1 MRKIIPEEH
10 EEVYEPEHLPV
21 QDYKTANVKP
31 KRQIS
36 DAQREHLNKIRE
48 LAMKKKAELKE
59 ITLKSKLAKTV
70 PKQALAKQYDE
81 YIERMHSQAHASEQK
96 VKQQT
101 KKKEVKEVEPSGSKK
116 SSTFEEE
123 EVEEEVVVKAKPK
136 KRIVKKIVY
145 KSESEEEEEEEVIV
159 RKSKPKAKTQSL
171 EHLVYNSNRDQL
183 YNRMI
188 EERVKNSII
197 GYGNALGV

>member
-1 MRKIIPEEH
+1 MRKIIPEED

-21 QDYKTANVKP
+21 KDYKTEPVKP

-70 PKQALAKQYDE
+70 PKQDLAKQYDE
-81 YIERMHSQAHASEQK
+81 YVENKI
-96 VKQQT
+96 KQQS
-101 KKKEVKEVEPSGSKK
+101 KKKEVKEVEPEGSKK

-123 EVEEEVVVKAKPK
+123 EEEVIVKKPK
-136 KRIVKKIVY
+136 SKPKKKIVY
-145 KSESEEEEEEEVIV
+145 VSESESEEEEKVV
-159 RKSKPKAKTQSL
+159 VVKKKTKAKSQSQPL

>member
-1 MRKIIPEEH
+1 MRKIIDDDSVGNIEE
-10 EEVYEPEHLPV
+10 ESKP
-21 QDYKTANVKP
+21 VKP

-70 PKQALAKQYDE
+70 PKQDLAKQYDE
-81 YIERMHSQAHASEQK
+81 YVENK
-96 VKQQT
+96 VKEKT
-101 KKKEVKEVEPSGSKK
+101 KKEEVKKEV
-116 SSTFEEE
+116 
-123 EVEEEVVVKAKPK
+123 EVEET
-136 KRIVKKIVY
+136 
-145 KSESEEEEEEEVIV
+145 EEEVIV
-159 RKSKPKAKTQSL
+159 KKPKPKPKKKIVYVSESDSEEEVIVKKSKPKPKPL
-171 EHLVYNSNRDQL
+171 EHLVYNNTKDQL

-188 EERVKNSII
+188 EERVRNSII

>member
-1 MRKIIPEEH
+1 MRKIMNDDSVITNVEEPSGSKKSSTF
-10 EEVYEPEHLPV
+10 ETKVI
-21 QDYKTANVKP
+21 KP

-70 PKQALAKQYDE
+70 PKQELAKQYDE
-81 YIERMHSQAHASEQK
+81 YVENK
-96 VKQQT
+96 VKEKTQT
-101 KKKEVKEVEPSGSKK
+101 KKEVKNEVKE
-116 SSTFEEE
+116 EEE
-123 EVEEEVVVKAKPK
+123 EVVIVKPK
-136 KRIVKKIVY
+136 KKITKKIVY
-145 KSESEEEEEEEVIV
+145 KSESESEEEEVIV
-159 RKSKPKAKTQSL
+159 KKKTKPKPQPL
-171 EHLVYNSNRDQL
+171 EHLVYNNTKDQL

-188 EERVKNSII
+188 EERVRNSII

>member
-1 MRKIIPEEH
+1 MRKIIPEED

-21 QDYKTANVKP
+21 KDYKAEPVKP

-70 PKQALAKQYDE
+70 PKQDLAKQYDE
-81 YIERMHSQAHASEQK
+81 YIENK
-96 VKQQT
+96 IKQQS

-123 EVEEEVVVKAKPK
+123 EEEVIVKKPK
-136 KRIVKKIVY
+136 SKPKKKIVY
-145 KSESEEEEEEEVIV
+145 VSESESEEEEKVV
-159 RKSKPKAKTQSL
+159 VVKKKTKAKSQPQPL

>member
-1 MRKIIPEEH
+1 MRKIIPEEQEDLY
-10 EEVYEPEHLPV
+10 EEEHMPE
-21 QDYKTANVKP
+21 QANVNAPVKP

-36 DAQREHLNKIRE
+36 TAQREHLNKIRE

-70 PKQALAKQYDE
+70 PKQDLAKQYDE
-81 YIERMHSQAHASEQK
+81 YIENK
-96 VKQQT
+96 VKNEVFIKSADFKQQT
-101 KKKEVKEVEPSGSKK
+101 KKKEEVK
-116 SSTFEEE
+116 
-123 EVEEEVVVKAKPK
+123 
-136 KRIVKKIVY
+136 
-145 KSESEEEEEEEVIV
+145 EEEEEEVIV
-159 RKSKPKAKTQSL
+159 KKAKTKPKKKIVYVSESESEEEEVIVKKKTKSKKPQPL

>member
-1 MRKIIPEEH
+1 MRKIMPEED

-21 QDYKTANVKP
+21 KDYKSEAVKP

-70 PKQALAKQYDE
+70 PKQDLAKQYDE
-81 YIERMHSQAHASEQK
+81 YIENK
-96 VKQQT
+96 VKQQS
-101 KKKEVKEVEPSGSKK
+101 KKKEVKEVE
-116 SSTFEEE
+116 
-123 EVEEEVVVKAKPK
+123 
-136 KRIVKKIVY
+136 
-145 KSESEEEEEEEVIV
+145 EEEEEVIV
-159 RKSKPKAKTQSL
+159 KKTKTKPKKKIVYVSESESEEEEKVVVVKKKTKPKSQPQPL

>member
-1 MRKIIPEEH
+1 MRKIMDDNVEER
-10 EEVYEPEHLPV
+10 LPS
-21 QDYKTANVKP
+21 DKTVKP

-70 PKQALAKQYDE
+70 PKQDLAKQYDE
-81 YIERMHSQAHASEQK
+81 YVENK
-96 VKQQT
+96 VKT
-101 KKKEVKEVEPSGSKK
+101 KKEEVKKEVVSDSEPEVIIK
-116 SSTFEEE
+116 
-123 EVEEEVVVKAKPK
+123 KPK
-136 KRIVKKIVY
+136 PKKKIVY
-145 KSESEEEEEEEVIV
+145 VEESESESEEEVIV
-159 RKSKPKAKTQSL
+159 KKKTKAKPQPL
-171 EHLVYNSNRDQL
+171 EHLVYNNTKDQL

-188 EERVKNSII
+188 EERVKASII

>member
-1 MRKIIPEEH
+1 MRKILDDDSATQAPAS
-10 EEVYEPEHLPV
+10 EPKP
-21 QDYKTANVKP
+21 VKP

-70 PKQALAKQYDE
+70 PKQDLAKQYDE
-81 YIERMHSQAHASEQK
+81 YVENK
-96 VKQQT
+96 VKEKT
-101 KKKEVKEVEPSGSKK
+101 
-116 SSTFEEE
+116 
-123 EVEEEVVVKAKPK
+123 KPK
-136 KRIVKKIVY
+136 K
-145 KSESEEEEEEEVIV
+145 EETEEEEEEVIV
-159 RKSKPKAKTQSL
+159 KKPKPKPKKKIVYVSESESEEEEVIVKKSKPKTKTQPL
-171 EHLVYNSNRDQL
+171 EHLVYNNTKDQL

-188 EERVKNSII
+188 EERVRNSIM

>member
-21 QDYKTANVKP
+21 KDYKTEPVKP

-70 PKQALAKQYDE
+70 PKQELAKQYDE
-81 YIERMHSQAHASEQK
+81 YIERLHRQAQASEPK
-96 VKQQT
+96 EKQQT
-101 KKKEVKEVEPSGSKK
+101 KKKEEVRAELYKASGFKEV
-116 SSTFEEE
+116 
-123 EVEEEVVVKAKPK
+123 
-136 KRIVKKIVY
+136 
-145 KSESEEEEEEEVIV
+145 EEEEEEVIV
-159 RKSKPKAKTQSL
+159 KKTKTKPKK
-171 EHLVYNSNRDQL
+171 
-183 YNRMI
+183 
-188 EERVKNSII
+188 K
-197 GYGNALGV
+197 

>member
-1 MRKIIPEEH
+1 MRKIMDDNIEESKT
-10 EEVYEPEHLPV
+10 EEPKP
-21 QDYKTANVKP
+21 VKP

-70 PKQALAKQYDE
+70 PKQDLAKQYDE
-81 YIERMHSQAHASEQK
+81 YVENK
-96 VKQQT
+96 VKEREQT
-101 KKKEVKEVEPSGSKK
+101 KKEEVKEVVSDSEVIVKK
-116 SSTFEEE
+116 PKPKKKIVYVSESESESDE
-123 EVEEEVVVKAKPK
+123 EVIIKKKTKVKAKPQ
-136 KRIVKKIVY
+136 
-145 KSESEEEEEEEVIV
+145 
-159 RKSKPKAKTQSL
+159 TL

-183 YNRMI
+183 YNRVI
-188 EERVKNSII
+188 EERVRNSII